1 MLGEQGAKEI
11 SNLKQEDW
19 TIDELICVC
28 IARQVEDG
36 EGLAQG
42 IATPLVAAGYLLA
55 WYTHAPNLYFASAIG
70 QSICRE
76 GAPLGIASIEALWLD
91 KAMDNLGFVHIAA
104 DILPRVRP
112 KEFFRP
118 GQVDPQGNFNNI
130 AFGKDYRH
138 PRLRLPGTG
147 GIPDVTNILDEIYL
161 YVPRHS
167 RVTFV
172 KKLDFLSGLGH
183 HPARKKGSGPCY
195 LVSDLGQFDF
205 ASGHMR
211 ITHLHPGVELERVQ
225 AKTGFE
231 LEISSQLATTE
242 PPSEEDVRLLREV
255 IDPLGLRK
263 MELLSGPER
272 RRALRTALNKELE
285 QSTKGLKP

>member
-1 MLGEQGAKEI
+1 LNQNE
-11 SNLKQEDW
+11 W

-28 IARQVEDG
+28 IARQVVDG

-55 WYTHAPNLYFASAIG
+55 WHTHAPNLYFASAIG

-76 GAPLGIASIEALWLD
+76 GAPLGIASIEELWLD

-118 GQVDPQGNFNNI
+118 GQVDPQGNSNNI
-130 AFGKDYRH
+130 AFGKDYRT

-147 GIPDVTNILDEIYL
+147 GIPDVTNILDDIYL

-172 KKLDFLSGLGH
+172 KQLDFLSGMGH
-183 HPARKKGSGPCY
+183 HPARKKGNGPCY
-195 LVSDLGQFDF
+195 LVSNLGQFDF

-211 ITHLHPGVELERVQ
+211 VTHLHPGVNLEHVQ

-231 LEISSQLATTE
+231 LEISPQLSTTE
-242 PPSEEDVRLLREV
+242 PPTEEEVRLLREE
-255 IDPLGLRK
+255 IDPLELRK
-263 MELLSGPER
+263 LELMSGPER
-272 RRALRTALNKELE
+272 RQAIRAALEKERELLLR
-285 QSTKGLKP
+285 